1 MLRERKTQ
9 QQGEYELVMLEE
21 LVPQDHFLR
30 KVDAAV
36 DFSFIHDMCKNL
48 YCLDNGRPAIEPEL
62 LFKMLLL
69 GYLYGI
75 KSEIKLAQAV
85 NENIAFKWFLGL
97 KITEKGP
104 DHATIS
110 ANRVRRFRDNNIAE
124 QIFDEI
130 LRQCILLCFP
140 GQLGVELHQDDRV
153 CVAHPDLKRFAGTS
167 AS

>member
-62 LFKMLLL
+62 LFNMLLL
-69 GYLYGI
+69 GYPELCLFFFGNR
-75 KSEIKLAQAV
+75 SV
-85 NENIAFKWFLGL
+85 
-97 KITEKGP
+97 
-104 DHATIS
+104 IS
-110 ANRVRRFRDNNIAE
+110 DGRSCR
-124 QIFDEI
+124 
-130 LRQCILLCFP
+130 
-140 GQLGVELHQDDRV
+140 
-153 CVAHPDLKRFAGTS
+153 S
-167 AS
+167 